1 MNYKRLKIPELILCE
16 PTVHKDDRGFV
27 YESFKKESFN
37 NFVGFDIDFC
47 VKTIYL
53 IVNMEL

>member
-1 MNYKRLKIPELILCE
+1 MNYKRLEILELILCE
-16 PTVHKDDRGFV
+16 LTVYKDDRGFV

-37 NFVGFDIDFC
+37 NFVGYNIF